1 MIDIALLT
9 CLMLSQADQQT
20 ETTTYDTTLNFH
32 FYKQFESSIDSGGD
46 VDSSHAGVELRVNV
60 PFSDNDDLL
69 FRFQYQKDFWSF
81 SGTSGL
87 GNDDPWGSINT
98 IDFDVQWTHGYSD
111 KTKLFFGGIVRSS
124 YEDSATM
131 NTKGGGTLGIVHS
144 FSNNLTLGVGAGIIG
159 QVHDDP
165 RLFPIFVV
173 DWRLSD
179 TLRLTSDISTRF
191 GSRTGLELVWT
202 PRKQWSFGVGYSY
215 SFSRFRLDD
224 DGFNPNGAGEAT
236 SWPLTFR
243 ATYEMSPSFRVTFLG
258 GVVFGG
264 HLEVIDESRNMIRST
279 DYQSVG
285 GIGILGK
292 ITF

>member
-1 MIDIALLT
+1 MIELTLLTSALL
-9 CLMLSQADQQT
+9 LQT
-20 ETTTYDTTLNFH
+20 DNKIEAPSYDTTLNFH
-32 FYKQFESSIDSGGD
+32 FYKQFESSIDTGGD
-46 VDSSHAGVELRVNV
+46 VDASHAGVELRVTA
-60 PFSDNDDLL
+60 PISDQDSLL
-69 FRFQYQKDFWSF
+69 YRFQYQRDFWSF

-87 GNDDPWGSINT
+87 GNDDPWGAINT
-98 IDFDVQWTHGYSD
+98 IDFDVQWTHNYSN
-111 KTKLFFGGIVRSS
+111 KTQWFIGGIVRAS

-131 NTKGGGTLGIVHS
+131 NTKGGGTIGMAHS
-144 FSNNLTLGVGAGIIG
+144 FSDNLTLGLGAGVIG

-173 DWRLSD
+173 DWKLND

-224 DGFNPNGAGEAT
+224 DGFTPAGAGEAT
-236 SWPLTFR
+236 SWPFTFR
-243 ATYEMSPSFRVTFLG
+243 ATYEVSPSFKVTFLG

-264 HLEVIDESRNMIRST
+264 HLEVTDDARNLVRST
-279 DYQSVG
+279 DYENAG